1 MNFAIQILIQLIIL
15 VTAMVIAGLIIRW
28 IVSHP
33 EKCKAAW
40 KNTVRRMATPL
51 IWAKATRAYFNW
63 KRVKMNF
70 TFQECLNR
78 EWNDYDYKH
87 SPEQEYY
94 RL

>member
-1 MNFAIQILIQLIIL
+1 MGFVLGILIQLVIL

-28 IVSHP
+28 IVSNP

-40 KNTVRRMATPL
+40 KRFKRHTVTPY
-51 IWAKATRAYFNW
+51 IWVKAIRAYLNW

-70 TFQECLNR
+70 TFSECRNR
-78 EWNDYDYKH
+78 EWNDYDH
-87 SPEQEYY
+87 SHSSEEEYY